1 MYCLWH
7 LWHEKSMK
15 YSDYRKLWCE
25 LSNLWKLNVFNL
37 FGFWTNTDFFWFT
50 NSAQRELFQY
60 VRRVY
65 ATAINF
71 PCIITLPYTILEDI
85 FYCTV
90 YTSYTTCAHC
100 ILFCEHTVYFMCTH
114 CKLYSACFAEYCTM
128 NISYIVKC
136 IHNLNFTEYT
146 PYTVQCRK
154 RMLYVYIVYCTVYN

>member
-1 MYCLWH
+1 MRCKESYFRGVHIFCTAMYCLWH

-25 LSNLWKLNVFNL
+25 LSNLSKLNVFNL
-37 FGFWTNTDFFWFT
+37 FGFWTNTDFFLFT

-85 FYCTV
+85 LLYSV
-90 YTSYTTCAHC
+90 
-100 ILFCEHTVYFMCTH
+100 HTVYYVYT
-114 CKLYSACFAEYCTM
+114 
-128 NISYIVKC
+128 
-136 IHNLNFTEYT
+136 LN
-146 PYTVQCRK
+146 TVLWAHRI
-154 RMLYVYIVYCTVYN
+154 LYVYTL